1 MTSQVSPNVQ
11 EKVSRLKQDLAAC
24 GDIAVAFSGGVDST
38 YLAAIAHEVLGDH
51 ARMILADSPSIP
63 RAEVREACSIA
74 EERGWNLTILNTDE
88 FEKDDFLKN
97 DTMRCYVCKGTLF
110 EHMSQFAEESGV
122 KTLAYGEIADDAL
135 DQTRMGVKAAQ
146 EFRVIAPLAEAG
158 LLKDEIRILSKERKL
173 PTWNKASFACLASRF
188 PTGTRI
194 EKKEMSKV
202 EQAEDYLKTLGFHQY
217 RARHHGDLCRI
228 EVDEAD
234 IPKLLNEALRQDVV
248 RTLKAIGYRHV
259 TLDLS
264 GYRTGSTAG

>member
-1 MTSQVSPNVQ
+1 MTTATTQIIMDKESQ
-11 EKVSRLKQDLAAC
+11 LKEVITAY
-24 GDIAVAFSGGVDST
+24 GTIAVAYSGGVDST
-38 YLAAIAHEVLGDH
+38 YLAHIAHEALGEK

-63 RAEVREACSIA
+63 RAEVKEACAIA
-74 EERGWNLTILNTDE
+74 EERGWNLSILNTDE

-110 EHMSQFAEESGV
+110 QHMSRFAEENGV
-122 KTLAYGEIADDAL
+122 TTMAYGEIADDAL
-135 DQTRMGVKAAQ
+135 DQTRMGVKAAK
-146 EFRVIAPLAEAG
+146 EFRVVAPLAEVG
-158 LLKDEIRILSKERKL
+158 LLKVEIRERSKALGL

-188 PTGTRI
+188 PTGMRI

-202 EQAEDYLKTLGFHQY
+202 EEAEEYLKTLGFSQY
-217 RARHHGDLCRI
+217 RARHHGEMCRI

-234 IPKLLNEALRQDVV
+234 IPMLLDETLRRGLVDAL
-248 RTLKAIGYRHV
+248 KKIGYRHV